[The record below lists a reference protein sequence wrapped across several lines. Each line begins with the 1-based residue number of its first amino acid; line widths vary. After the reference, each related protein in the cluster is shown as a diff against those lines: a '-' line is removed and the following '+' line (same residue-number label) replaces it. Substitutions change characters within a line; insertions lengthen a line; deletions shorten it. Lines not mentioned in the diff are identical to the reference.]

1 MSDSVRPHRQQPTR
15 LLHPWSFPGKSTG
28 VGCHCLLRMEYYS
41 SIKRTIKEAKRD
53 YLLGI
58 SSGWENWQE
67 LFSSFPVLLYI
78 CDWACVWGLYVW
90 VPRLP
95 LVSPVAYQYG
105 PKYESQG
112 SGAWHVPNLKGF
124 CGSIRPF
131 LLYLLVVSLPWPRG
145 SKWRSKITMYS
156 FQKGKEE
163 PVTTASIQISI
174 KCAPETNTT
183 L

>member
-1 MSDSVRPHRQQPTR
+1 MDKEDAGHVYNGILLSHKKNYSRSKTR
-15 LLHPWSFPGKSTG
+15 LSLG
-28 VGCHCLLRMEYYS
+28 Y
-41 SIKRTIKEAKRD
+41 IKWVE
-53 YLLGI
+53 
-58 SSGWENWQE
+58 E
-67 LFSSFPVLLYI
+67 LARALVLLSCASVHLWLSLCLGTFRY
-78 CDWACVWGLYVW
+78 GYQGY
-90 VPRLP
+90 P

-105 PKYESQG
+105 PKYEGQG

-156 FQKGKEE
+156 FQKEKEE
-163 PVTTASIQISI
+163 PVTTASIQIRI